1 MSKDREITST
11 RRVTY
16 SQAEVY
22 QAWSNPDLLAQW
34 WGPKG
39 FTNTFHAFDLKPG
52 GTWQFTMHSPQ
63 GPSFDNKC
71 VFVEIVPNK
80 RLVFDHVEPVHA
92 FQVIV
97 TFDSQSED
105 TLITFRMVFKSVEE
119 CAKSREV
126 IEPSNEENFD
136 RLEALLARHFNPKV

>member
-1 MSKDREITST
+1 MNKDREIVS
-11 RRVTY
+11 RRKVNH

-22 QAWSNPDLLAQW
+22 KAWANPQLLAQW

-52 GTWQFTMHSPQ
+52 GEWRFTMHSPQ
-63 GPSFDNKC
+63 GASFDNKC

-92 FQVIV
+92 FQVIA
-97 TFDSQSED
+97 TFDSQSKG
-105 TLITFRMVFKSVEE
+105 TLITFRMVFKSAEE
-119 CAKSREV
+119 CERSRKI

-136 RLEALLARHFNPKV
+136 RLEALLASHFNSKV

>member
-11 RRVTY
+11 RRVNY
-16 SQAEVY
+16 SHAEVY

-52 GTWQFTMHSPQ
+52 GEWRFTMHSPQ
-63 GPSFDNKC
+63 GASFDNKC
-71 VFVEIVPNK
+71 VFVEIVPNQ
-80 RLVFDHVEPVHA
+80 RLVFDHMEPAHA
-92 FQVIV
+92 FQVIA
-97 TFDSQSED
+97 TFDSQSKG
-105 TLITFRMVFKSVEE
+105 TLITFRMVFKSAEE
-119 CAKSREV
+119 CAKSRKI